1 MPDVRAAGTADPVVT
16 VGVASIVVVLVLSAF
31 FSSSEITVFSLS
43 PEWLV
48 DEGRGVTDERAR
60 ATVRRVGGAV
70 GLVVAVLPD
79 GGERYLSTDLFEGD
93 ASEP

>member
-1 MPDVRAAGTADPVVT
+1 M
-16 VGVASIVVVLVLSAF
+16 
-31 FSSSEITVFSLS
+31 
-43 PEWLV
+43 
-48 DEGRGVTDERAR
+48 TDERAK

-70 GLVVAVLPD
+70 GLVAPVRED